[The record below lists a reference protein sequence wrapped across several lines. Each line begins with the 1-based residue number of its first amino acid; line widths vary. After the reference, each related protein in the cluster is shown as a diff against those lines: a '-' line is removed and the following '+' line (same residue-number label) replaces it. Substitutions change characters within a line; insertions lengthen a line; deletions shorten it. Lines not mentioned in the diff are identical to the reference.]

1 MTITPLP
8 WFGVTG
14 RGRLSDGRGPDG
26 RGVGG
31 GEDGRG
37 VGLVRTW
44 RVVDGAGAL
53 TGRDDSTEELPAL
66 LSEGGRLGVAA
77 PQAAAPMRTHSV
89 ATVPAAE
96 RSGLACRLPG
106 AVERHRPDREL
117 TCGRSATTRRGARRP
132 I

>member
-1 MTITPLP
+1 MTITPLL

-14 RGRLSDGRGPDG
+14 RGRLGDGRGEDG
-26 RGVGG
+26 RGVGGG

-44 RVVDGAGAL
+44 REDDAGAL
-53 TGRDDSTEELPAL
+53 TGRDGSSEELRAL

-77 PQAAAPMRTHSV
+77 PQAAAPVRTHSA
-89 ATVPAAE
+89 ATAPAAE
-96 RSGLACRLPG
+96 RSGDLACRLPG
-106 AVERHRPDREL
+106 AAERRPDREL
-117 TCGRSATTRRGARRP
+117 TCARSATARRGARRP